1 MSADTP
7 ASLPDWLQTPL
18 QEALAQA
25 QGHAFLVHGAPGSGQ
40 FELSLALAQA
50 WLCEAP
56 TDASRQTLR
65 PACGRCVSCHLVQ
78 ARAHPDLMVLLPEA
92 LELALGWRSAPEDD
106 PDKASKTRKPSQELK
121 VEAIRQAVTFSQHT
135 SSRGRCKVIVIHPAE
150 RMNTVSGNTLLKTL
164 EEPPGVVRFVLSAQ
178 GSVDAILPT
187 IRSRCQLWHLAP
199 ADAAS
204 ATAWLQRQIPGLSV
218 EDAQILLQASGHQP
232 WTALERHQQG
242 LTAAA
247 WRALPQRLAQGDASV
262 LSGMPVPLVI
272 QTLIKLCQDLSAVA
286 AGGAPRY
293 FPAEGLP
300 PAPALTA
307 LVSWH
312 KQLMQTARHA
322 EHPWHLPLRLESLA
336 DQAAQVLRRSKHR
349 ASV

>member
-106 PDKASKTRKPSQELK
+106 PDKASKTRKPSREIK

-135 SSRGRCKVIVIHPAE
+135 SSRGRCKAIVIHPAE

-178 GSVDAILPT
+178 GSLDAILPT

-204 ATAWLQRQIPGLSV
+204 ATAWLQSQIPGLSG
-218 EDAQILLQASGHQP
+218 EGAQIVVRRQVLAFCS
-232 WTALERHQQG
+232 
-242 LTAAA
+242 LTDG
-247 WRALPQRLAQGDASV
+247 WVVR
-262 LSGMPVPLVI
+262 
-272 QTLIKLCQDLSAVA
+272 
-286 AGGAPRY
+286 GGA
-293 FPAEGLP
+293 
-300 PAPALTA
+300 
-307 LVSWH
+307 
-312 KQLMQTARHA
+312 
-322 EHPWHLPLRLESLA
+322 
-336 DQAAQVLRRSKHR
+336 
-349 ASV
+349 